1 MERIERFSDLAG
13 LLSAQLKKGVV
24 TNNFLSRQDYDR
36 EIEAGLSVHA
46 FDGGLL
52 LFRRRTDHF
61 ILNFYLQPG
70 GAFVLP
76 PLELPAVT
84 ELVWRPKDADA
95 TASATRRLQAAGFR
109 ERFRRR
115 RYARPAAPGLGA
127 ESAHRPGPER
137 ADVLLDFLEDHFD
150 HLAGCI
156 PTAEAMR
163 EILHNRE
170 VFCTEDAAGVT
181 GLLHFAR
188 GRTSTEIRHLAVRP
202 DCRSQGLAGTLL
214 GAYLQETDGQK
225 SLVWAR
231 QGNAPAERFY
241 EKYQYRPDGWESAV
255 LLAGGKDD
263 Q

>member
-24 TNNFLSRQDYDR
+24 TNNFLSREDYDL
-36 EIEAGLSVHA
+36 EIGAGLSVHA

-52 LFRRRTDHF
+52 LFRGRTDHL
-61 ILNFYLQPG
+61 ILNFYLQH
-70 GAFVLP
+70 GAALVLP
-76 PLELPAVT
+76 PLELPVVT

-95 TASATRRLQAAGFR
+95 VASAARRLQAAGFR
-109 ERFRRR
+109 ELFRRQ
-115 RYARPAAPGLGA
+115 RYARPAEPGLGA
-127 ESAHRPGPER
+127 ETVCRPGPEQ
-137 ADVLLDFLEDHFD
+137 ADVLLDFLEAHFD

-156 PTAEAMR
+156 PTAEGMR
-163 EILHNRE
+163 EILQNGE
-170 VFCTEDAAGVT
+170 MLCTEDDAGIT

-202 DCRSQGLAGTLL
+202 DYRGQGLAGMLL
-214 GAYLQETDGQK
+214 RVYLQETDGQK

-241 EKYQYRPDGWESAV
+241 EKHQYRPDGWESAV